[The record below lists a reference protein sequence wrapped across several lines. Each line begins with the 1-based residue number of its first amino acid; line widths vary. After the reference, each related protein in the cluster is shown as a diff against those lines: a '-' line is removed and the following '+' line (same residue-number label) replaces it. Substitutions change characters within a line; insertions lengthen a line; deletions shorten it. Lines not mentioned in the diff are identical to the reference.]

1 LLGIKL
7 WPIVGNLHI
16 PFGVRSLTIGYSGL
30 HLELPPIATGSKHAN
45 VNLGLLDDAKQ
56 SGGCTMSEYQ
66 YYEFQAIDRP
76 LTAAEQ
82 DKIEELSSRVQ
93 LTANRAIFT
102 YSYGNFRS
110 KPEDILAKYF
120 DMMLYIANWG
130 TWQLIFRL
138 PKSIMDTNSLKPYLL
153 ADTIGIK
160 ESGEY
165 IVLDISIQ
173 SEEGMSGWIEGEGW
187 LSKMLPLRD
196 ELLSGDLRLLY
207 LVWLRVAPHLAE
219 YDQLPE
225 DPIEPPLPPNLG
237 KLSSALK
244 KFIEWV
250 ELDSDLVTAAA
261 QASPTH
267 QTEPEVSLEAQIPQL
282 TKAEQQE
289 FLVKLLHG
297 EAHLDRLL
305 ANRLKEIAGG
315 SQRGPK
321 KVATGQRTF
330 SQIATISETVQTK
343 RETKERNAAEKQRE
357 KELAAMVPRE
367 KQMWQKVVRLIE
379 VKQAR
384 PYDEATALLKDLRDL
399 AAFQGRSA
407 DFKKGFAQLKI
418 DYQNRP
424 ALIARFNKI

>member
-1 LLGIKL
+1 
-7 WPIVGNLHI
+7 
-16 PFGVRSLTIGYSGL
+16 
-30 HLELPPIATGSKHAN
+30 LELLLIAIGFNHAN
-45 VNLGLLDDAKQ
+45 VNLGSLDDSKR
-56 SGGCTMSEYQ
+56 SEVCTMSEYQ

-82 DKIEELSSRVQ
+82 DKIEKLSSRVQ
-93 LTANRAIFT
+93 LTANSAIFT
-102 YSYGNFRS
+102 YSYGDFRG
-110 KPEDILAKYF
+110 KPADILAKYF

-138 PKSIMDTNSLKPYLL
+138 PKSIMDTKSLKPYLL
-153 ADTIGIK
+153 DDTIEIR

-165 IVLDISIQ
+165 IILDISIQ
-173 SEEGMSGWIEGEGW
+173 SEEGMSGWIEGAGW
-187 LSKMLPLRD
+187 LSKMLSLRD

-207 LVWLRVAPHLAE
+207 LVWLRAAPHLAE

-237 KLSSALK
+237 KLSPALK

-250 ELDSDLVTAAA
+250 ELDPDLVNAAA
-261 QASPTH
+261 QSSPTH
-267 QTEPEVSLEAQIPQL
+267 QADLEVPLEAQIPQL

-289 FLVKLLHG
+289 FLVKLLRG

-305 ANRLKEIAGG
+305 TNRLKELAGG
-315 SQRGPK
+315 SQQKPK
-321 KVATGQRTF
+321 KAATGQRTF
-330 SQIATISETVQTK
+330 SQIATVSETVQAQ
-343 RETKERNAAEKQRE
+343 RETKERNAAKKQRD
-357 KELAAMVPRE
+357 KELTAMVPRE
-367 KQMWQKVVRLIE
+367 NQMWQQVVRLIE

-399 AAFQGRSA
+399 AALQGRSA
-407 DFKKGFAQLKI
+407 DFQKRFAQLKI